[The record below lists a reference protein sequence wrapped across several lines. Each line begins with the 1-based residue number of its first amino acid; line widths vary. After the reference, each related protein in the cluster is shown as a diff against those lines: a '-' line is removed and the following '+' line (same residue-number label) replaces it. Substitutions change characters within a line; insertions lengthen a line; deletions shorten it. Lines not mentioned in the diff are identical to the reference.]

1 MDPHP
6 RLLLIG
12 KNGQVGHDILP
23 LLESM
28 SDVTA
33 VDRSS
38 LNLAVPDDIQRCVR
52 SLRPEIIV
60 NAAAY
65 TAVDKAEAEPE
76 VARAINATGPQVLAQ
91 EARAAGSI
99 LIHYSTDYVF
109 DGTKPDRY
117 VETDPM
123 CPLEVYGNTKAEG
136 EEAIRNSGCRHLIF
150 RTSWVFS
157 NRGNNFLLTM
167 LRLARERDQLR
178 IVNDQMGAPTS
189 SESLARATVEVLK
202 SVRRPERAESLF
214 GTYHM
219 AACGETSWFGF
230 ASEIFRQASMHLSLR
245 IPKLH
250 AITTS
255 EYPTPAKRPLNSRLN
270 CEKLKLS
277 FGVTMPTWEECLTSV
292 ITTLSSA
299 ECVRG
304 V

>member
-1 MDPHP
+1 MDRHSKI
-6 RLLLIG
+6 LLIG
-12 KNGQVGHDILP
+12 KKGQVGHDILP
-23 LLESM
+23 LLDSI

-38 LNLAVPDDIQRCVR
+38 LNLAVPDDIHRCVR

-60 NAAAY
+60 NTAAY

-76 VARAINATGPQVLAQ
+76 VSRAINAIAPEVLAQ
-91 EARAAGSI
+91 EAKTAGSL

-109 DGTKPDRY
+109 DGAKPDRY
-117 VETDPM
+117 VETDQM
-123 CPLEVYGNTKAEG
+123 SPLGVYGKTKAEG

-157 NRGNNFLLTM
+157 SRGNNFLLTM

-178 IVNDQMGAPTS
+178 IVNDQIGAPTS
-189 SESLARATVEVLK
+189 SDSLARGTVDVLQK
-202 SVRRPERAESLF
+202 ICRPDLAESLF

-219 AACGETSWFGF
+219 TASGETSWFGF
-230 ASEIFRQASMHLSLR
+230 AGEIFGQASTQLSLR
-245 IPKLH
+245 IPMLH
-250 AITTS
+250 PITTS
-255 EYPTPAKRPLNSRLN
+255 EYSTPAKRPLNSRLN

-277 FGVTMPTWEECLTSV
+277 FGVIMPTWEECLASV
-292 ITTLSSA
+292 MTTLSSA
-299 ECVRG
+299 ECVPG